1 MASAPRS
8 GEYMDG
14 QAWFTRKQTVLTIG
28 VTNAGLEDIG
38 EVESITLPEEGDD
51 LTKSEVAVTIEG
63 TSGTLELITPAAGLV
78 HAANVRL
85 AGSPETLSE
94 DPLEEGWLVKIEI
107 EDPTDLKEYADTSK
121 GEDDSDDE

>member
-8 GEYMDG
+8 GEFMDG
-14 QAWFTRKQTVLTIG
+14 QAWFTRKQTVLTLG
-28 VTNAGLEDIG
+28 VTNAALEDIG

-51 LTKSEVAVTIEG
+51 LSKSEVVVTIEG
-63 TSGTLELITPAAGLV
+63 TSGTLELITPASGLV
-78 HAANVRL
+78 HAVNERL
-85 AGSPETLSE
+85 SGSPETLSE

-121 GEDDSDDE
+121 GDDEE

>member
-38 EVESITLPEEGDD
+38 EVESVTLPEEGDD
-51 LTKSEVAVTIEG
+51 LSKSEVAVTIEG

-78 HAANVRL
+78 HAVNERL
-85 AGSPETLSE
+85 SGSPETLSE

-121 GEDDSDDE
+121 GEDDE